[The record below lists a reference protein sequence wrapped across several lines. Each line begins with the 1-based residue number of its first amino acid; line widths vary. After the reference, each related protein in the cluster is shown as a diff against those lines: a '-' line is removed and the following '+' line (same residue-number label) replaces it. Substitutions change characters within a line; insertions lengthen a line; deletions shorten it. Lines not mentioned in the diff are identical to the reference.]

1 MKLKGEGS
9 GRVRKELEQTECGDR
24 LDQSTLSGCMK
35 AIAKEIA
42 KQNS

>member
-35 AIAKEIA
+35 AISKR
-42 KQNS
+42 NSKTE